1 MTKNERLE
9 LNELSLKVYGKS
21 SQWRKMVEK
30 GEKVPK
36 VKTDEDKLP
45 CFEISRYSVEEI
57 KTTME
62 ELFKEEQEK
71 ALNEMTSES
80 EKFGLY
86 EQEEKE
92 IKLALEEEAK
102 NQAAKIK
109 KMAGETEE
117 KVEEYKQDVIK
128 EILETVE
135 S

>member
-21 SQWRKMVEK
+21 SQWKKMVEK

-57 KTTME
+57 KTTMK
-62 ELFKEEQEK
+62 ELLSEQN
-71 ALNEMTSES
+71 AD
-80 EKFGLY
+80 
-86 EQEEKE
+86 EEKE
-92 IKLALEEEAK
+92 LKLALEEEAK

-117 KVEEYKQDVIK
+117 KVEEDKQDVIK